1 MKLLIENW
9 RQYLIEQVASPLT
22 VEFDGHQNEYDQ
34 TTYFFKVNGHEIEIL
49 VTQLYDPEQVA
60 EYLAIEIEDDE
71 RFPGVDSDNEA
82 QIAAITKQIDTPEFH
97 VATKEARAEV
107 DEYAEAELGGVY

>member
-22 VEFDGHQNEYDQ
+22 VEFDGHQNEHDQ

-60 EYLAIEIEDDE
+60 EYLAIEIEDAS
-71 RFPGVDSDNEA
+71 RVSIVTMKRKLLQLQSKLTHRSFM
-82 QIAAITKQIDTPEFH
+82 
-97 VATKEARAEV
+97 
-107 DEYAEAELGGVY
+107 